1 MQRLRIYTEVSSF
14 EKAKEP
20 LDILG
25 VLIDK
30 YEEPLD
36 ILGVL
41 IDKYEIATTI
51 SIFPQADFEELYRL
65 SQ

>member
-14 EKAKEP
+14 EKAK
-20 LDILG
+20 
-25 VLIDK
+25 
-30 YEEPLD
+30 EPLD

-65 SQ
+65 PQ